1 MNRTRMIVLICL
13 LLLGVVFL
21 ITRPKSTATV
31 PAPAAKAA
39 LTVTVEHP
47 DVRTWPQKI
56 TATGNVQAW
65 QEAIIGAEV
74 AGLRLDEVNVN
85 VGDSVRQGQVLAR
98 FADEMV
104 NSNLAQQQAALE
116 EARAK
121 LAEAEVNAAGA
132 QKLKDSVAMSAQEVQ
147 QYLTH
152 AQSARAQVQMAEAR
166 LQAEKLKLR
175 YTRVLAPDDGMIS
188 ARSATV
194 GAVMQT
200 GSELFR
206 LIRRGQME
214 WRAELP
220 ESQLQTV
227 RIGQKVLLS
236 AAQGEPVAGVVRRIS
251 PLVNV
256 QSRNGTV
263 FVELA
268 DSRALKAGMFAQ
280 GEFIMAN
287 LPALTLPQSALV
299 VRDGYAYVYRVEAD
313 NRVAQVKV
321 ATGRRVGERIEII
334 NGIKPD
340 ETFVAA
346 GAGFLNDGDRVR
358 IENAQP
364 DAKQK

>member
-1 MNRTRMIVLICL
+1 MNRTRMIILAGL
-13 LLLGVVFL
+13 LLLGAVFL
-21 ITRPKSTATV
+21 IARPKAVT
-31 PAPAAKAA
+31 PAPSPAKAA

-47 DVRTWPQKI
+47 DVRSWPQKI

-65 QEAIIGAEV
+65 QEAIVGAEV
-74 AGLRLDEVNVN
+74 AGLRLAEVNVN
-85 VGDSVRQGQVLAR
+85 VGDSVKQGQVLAR

-104 NSNLAQQQAALE
+104 NSDLAQQQAALE

-121 LAEAEVNAAGA
+121 LAEAEMNAAGA

-175 YTRVLAPDDGMIS
+175 YTRVLAPDDGVIS

-200 GSELFR
+200 GGELFR
-206 LIRRGQME
+206 LIRRGQLE

-227 RIGQKVLLS
+227 RIGQKALLS

-299 VRDGYAYVYRVEAD
+299 VRDGYAYVYRVETD

-340 ETFVAA
+340 ESFVAA

-358 IENAQP
+358 IENG
-364 DAKQK
+364 AKK